1 MCGGHNFMMLDKLIR
16 KAALMLAAGAVFAM
30 ISCQDAR
37 QKSPEETPA
46 EKPNIVVIMTD
57 DHAIQ
62 AISSYGSDLVETP
75 HLDELAEEGMLFNQ
89 ATVTNSI
96 CAPSRAVL
104 LTGKYSHLNGVA
116 TNKARF
122 DSSQMTFPKVLQDE
136 GYQTAIIGK
145 WHLKSQPTGFD
156 HWSVLPGQGHYYN
169 PDFIKEGKD
178 TTYQG
183 YVTNIITRLSKEWIK
198 SRESEKPFMLMMHHK
213 APHRNWMPA
222 LSLLDSFEKRKF
234 PVPETFYDSYEGR
247 PHLKNQK
254 LTVAHHLDYQ
264 YDLKMPCDTCPVAP
278 INSWAPYYYDLAVE
292 RMTEDQKERWFDG
305 YQDDIEAF
313 RDTTL
318 DGRALAE
325 WKYQRYMEDYLRC
338 ILSVDRSIGRL
349 MDYLESAGLDENTL
363 VVYTSDQGFFLGEH
377 GLFDKRYMYEE
388 SFRTPLI
395 MKYPG
400 VIRSGGKSNQLVQN
414 IDLAPTLLD
423 FAGVDIPGSMQG
435 RSMRPLLT
443 GGGENNWRDAVYYH
457 FSEKGWGVAS
467 HYGIRTQRY
476 KLIHFY
482 DPVDQW
488 ELYDLKEDPLE
499 MNNLYDQPAYQDKIK
514 HLKKRLKELQEKY
527 RDPIIKK
534 AGQ

>member
-1 MCGGHNFMMLDKLIR
+1 MIFDKLIR
-16 KAALMLAAGAVFAM
+16 KATITLAAGAVFAM
-30 ISCQDAR
+30 VSCQDTR
-37 QKSPEETPA
+37 RRSQEETA
-46 EKPNIVVIMTD
+46 EERPNIIVIMTD
-57 DHAIQ
+57 DHATQ
-62 AISSYGSDLVETP
+62 AISSYGSKLVETP
-75 HLDELAEEGMLFNQ
+75 HIDELAREGVLFNQ

-104 LTGKYSHLNGVA
+104 LTGKHSHLNGVA

-122 DSSQMTFPKVLQDE
+122 DSSQMTFPKVLQDH

-156 HWSVLPGQGHYYN
+156 HWNVLPGQGHYYN
-169 PDFIKEGKD
+169 PAFIKEGKD

-183 YVTNIITRLSKEWIK
+183 YVTEIITDLSKEWMEQ
-198 SRESEKPFMLMMHHK
+198 RDSEKPFLLMMHHK

-222 LSLLDSFEKRKF
+222 LSLLDTFDTRKF
-234 PVPETFYDSYEGR
+234 PVPETFYDSYQGR
-247 PHLKNQK
+247 PHLEHQK
-254 LTVAHHLDYQ
+254 LTVANHLDYQ
-264 YDLKMPCDTCPVAP
+264 YDLKIPCDTCPVAP
-278 INSWAPYYYDLAVE
+278 INSWAPYYYNLAMNRLTGE
-292 RMTEDQKERWFDG
+292 QREQWFEG
-305 YQDDIEAF
+305 YQDDIEYF
-313 RDTTL
+313 RNTQP
-318 DGRALAE
+318 DGRELDQ

-338 ILSVDRSIGRL
+338 IVSVDRSIGRL
-349 MDYLESAGLDENTL
+349 MDFLESEGLDENTL

-400 VIRSGGKSNQLVQN
+400 KIRSGKRSDKLVQN
-414 IDLAPTLLD
+414 LDVAPTLLD
-423 FAGVDIPGSMQG
+423 FAGAEVPDAMQGKSMQ
-435 RSMRPLLT
+435 PLLT
-443 GGGENNWRDAVYYH
+443 GKKGDQWRDAVYYH

-467 HYGIRTQRY
+467 HYGVRTDRY

-499 MNNLYDQPAYQDKIK
+499 LINLYDNPQYQDVV
-514 HLKKRLKELQEKY
+514 KRLKKKLSELQQKY
-527 RDPIIKK
+527 NDPVKE
-534 AGQ
+534 